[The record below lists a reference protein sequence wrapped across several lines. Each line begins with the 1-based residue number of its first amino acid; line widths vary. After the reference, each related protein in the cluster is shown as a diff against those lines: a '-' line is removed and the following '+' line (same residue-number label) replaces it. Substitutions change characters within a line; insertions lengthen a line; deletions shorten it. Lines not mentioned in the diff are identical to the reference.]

1 MLHIVCVNA
10 GNYQGRGAQ
19 YVNILFDSVRRNLAD
34 GFEGNF
40 VCFTDNA
47 DGLDIGIVAR
57 ELPPGLKGWWN
68 KLWLF
73 SPKLFPKGDRI
84 LYFDLDTVITGR
96 LDEIAAYDGN
106 FAILRD
112 WLEPQI
118 VNSSVMA
125 WRSGQYEHIW
135 VNWLAMSKPDYL
147 GGDQE
152 WIRRNT
158 INPVLLQDIFPD
170 LFVSYKLTNGR
181 IPDKASVCCFHGN
194 PRPHQAKGWVP
205 EVWCINGLVRAQLD
219 KICNT
224 EKQGLLDN
232 VASAVKRDLPWL
244 DLVAPHDGHA
254 VIVGGGPSL
263 DETLEAIKW
272 RKSLGQT
279 VWALN
284 GSADWLKI
292 RGIIP
297 DYHIC
302 VDARPDNSRF
312 FKRPDGETK
321 YLIGSQCDASIFK
334 ALDGQDITLWHP
346 NSEGVPESLAG
357 EKARPVHLIGG
368 GSTVGL
374 CAIVLAFALGYRKIH
389 LHGFDSSY
397 REDTH
402 HAYMQNLNDADFIV
416 DVLAGDRK
424 FRAAPW
430 MVQQAEEFCTL
441 ATYLADEGCVITV
454 SGDGLLP
461 HLAHELANRKP
472 NAAEIRAHE
481 ILSRLPAGEIEG
493 AEIGVFTGA
502 LSRLLLDRPDVK
514 LTMVDSWK
522 GDGKDYVGDSGDW
535 HARLS
540 QTQQDGYRKHAEMI
554 AAEARGRAT
563 VLPLPS
569 HEAAMAV
576 PDGSLDFVFIDAD
589 HSYQGCKRDLEAW
602 CPKVKPGGLLS
613 GHDYANTAFE
623 DFGVT
628 RAVDEFVAARGLK
641 LDLGEN
647 YTWFAKQEH
656 PWS

>member
-34 GFEGNF
+34 GFEGEF
-40 VCFTDNA
+40 VCFTDNSA
-47 DGLDIGIVAR
+47 GLDPGIIAR
-57 ELPPGLKGWWN
+57 ELPADLQGWWN

-73 SPKLFPKGDRI
+73 SPGLFPKGDRI

-106 FAILRD
+106 LAILRD
-112 WLEPQI
+112 WMEPQI

-135 VNWLAMSKPDYL
+135 VNWVATGKPDYL

-152 WIRRNT
+152 WIRRNVLS
-158 INPVLLQDIFPD
+158 PVILQDTFPD
-170 LFVSYKLTNGR
+170 LFVSYKMTNGR
-181 IPDKASVCCFHGN
+181 IPDKASVCCFHGI
-194 PRPHQAKGWVP
+194 PRPHQATGWVK

-224 EKQGLLDN
+224 AKQRLLDN

-244 DLVAPHDGHA
+244 DLVPPHDGHA

-263 DETLEAIKW
+263 DDTIHAIKW

-284 GSADWLKI
+284 GSADWLRI
-292 RGIIP
+292 RGMIP
-297 DYHIC
+297 DYHVC
-302 VDARPDNSRF
+302 VDARPDNARF
-312 FKRPDGETK
+312 FRRPDGETK

-346 NSEGVPESLAG
+346 NSEGVPETLAG

-397 REDTH
+397 REDSH
-402 HAYMQNLNDADFIV
+402 HAYMQNLNDDDFVV
-416 DVLAGDRK
+416 DVLAGNAK

-441 ATYLADEGCVITV
+441 APHLADEGCTITV
-454 SGDGLLP
+454 AGYGLLP
-461 HLAHELANRKP
+461 HLAHELAHRKP

-481 ILSRLPAGEIEG
+481 ILSRLPEGEVAG
-493 AEIGVFTGA
+493 AEIGVFKGS
-502 LSRLLLDRPDVK
+502 LSRLLLERPDVK
-514 LTMVDSWK
+514 LTMVDSWA
-522 GDGKDYVGDSGDW
+522 GDGRDYQGDSGDW
-535 HARLS
+535 HSRLT
-540 QTQQDGYRKHAEMI
+540 QAQQDAYRKRAEEI
-554 AAEARGRAT
+554 AAKAEGRAI

-569 HEAAMAV
+569 HEAAQAI
-576 PDGSLDFVFIDAD
+576 PDASLDFVFIDAD
-589 HSYQGCKRDLEAW
+589 HSYEGCKRDIELW
-602 CPKVKPGGLLS
+602 SRKVKPGGLLS
-613 GHDYANTAFE
+613 GHDYANKDFE

-628 RAVDEFVAARGLK
+628 RAVDEYVAAHRLK
-641 LDLGEN
+641 LELGDN
-647 YTWFAKQEH
+647 FTWFAKQECL
-656 PWS
+656 